1 MQTKIVK
8 RFHRI
13 LPILLCLTA
22 CLTAM
27 FTSIKAEASWIDR
40 DASGIYADGDF
51 GQGIGDI
58 DEDDMAEEEE
68 IDEGT
73 GFFVQMFETIFIWL
87 FRTIGNLLFGIL
99 DLIGASLDVLIYGR
113 LVRSDT
119 LFTFDLGTGNVYGIV
134 SAAVYGILSTGMI
147 VLLIPVFMGKIAVS
161 AWKRG
166 DVAKATLK

>member
-27 FTSIKAEASWIDR
+27 FSSIKAEASWIDR
-40 DASGIYADGDF
+40 DASGIYAEGDF

-87 FRTIGNLLFGIL
+87 FRTIGNLLFGYISE
-99 DLIGASLDVLIYGR
+99 IGSLK
-113 LVRSDT
+113 
-119 LFTFDLGTGNVYGIV
+119 VYYPFI
-134 SAAVYGILSTGMI
+134 A
-147 VLLIPVFMGKIAVS
+147 PQFPGKLTVTHIN
-161 AWKRG
+161 RIN
-166 DVAKATLK
+166 L